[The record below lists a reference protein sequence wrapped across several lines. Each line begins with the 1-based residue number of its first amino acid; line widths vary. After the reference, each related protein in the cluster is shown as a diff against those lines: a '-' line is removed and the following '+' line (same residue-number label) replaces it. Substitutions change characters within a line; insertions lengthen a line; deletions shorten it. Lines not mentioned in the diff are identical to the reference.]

1 MGWPLM
7 RPNLALIIPAVAAGL
22 AVTALL
28 VLAAHEHGK
37 RQERRARPIDRSAS

>member
-1 MGWPLM
+1 MKL
-7 RPNLALIIPAVAAGL
+7 RPNLALYVPLAAAGL

-37 RQERRARPIDRSAS
+37 RQERRRAWLIDRSRS

>member
-1 MGWPLM
+1 VK
-7 RPNLALIIPAVAAGL
+7 PNLALIIPATAAGL

-37 RQERRARPIDRSAS
+37 RQERRRAWLIDRSVAQ